1 MTSESKKMKID
12 DKELFPGMDDDK
24 ELFPGMDNKELF
36 LGMDDDKELF
46 PGMDDDEEF
55 IPYDKLFS
63 ALYKVIVL
71 YKKRELIIFELEQQ
85 LLMEQNLKNH
95 ILNDAVKFKR
105 ECILLKK
112 N

>member
-1 MTSESKKMKID
+1 MASESKKMKID
-12 DKELFPGMDDDK
+12 NKELFPGMD
-24 ELFPGMDNKELF
+24 DNKELF
-36 LGMDDDKELF
+36 LGMDDKELF
-46 PGMDDDEEF
+46 LGMDDDEEY

-71 YKKRELIIFELEQQ
+71 YKKELIIFELEQQ

-95 ILNDAVKFKR
+95 ILNDAVKFK
-105 ECILLKK
+105 ENVFYSKK